1 MCAALRYEVVRT
13 RWLAVVIF
21 ALGVLDSGCARRH
34 AHVATLPHPLPAP
47 PPMTPAEIEAID
59 GTIGIASWYGVPY
72 DGRPAAD
79 GEIYHMEELVAAHR
93 TLPFGTMLRVTN
105 LSNNAS
111 VDVRIIDRGPF
122 VDGRIIDLSKA
133 AARQIA
139 MIGPGTAR
147 VRLNLISAPADP
159 GPSLFAVQ
167 IGAFADKRNAEAIK
181 ARLGSRFGP
190 VRLVL
195 RSGDPPLWRVL
206 VGETETTAAAQSL
219 AASLRGQTG
228 AAFVVSLEAV
238 PGVAAENSR

>member
-1 MCAALRYEVVRT
+1 MRT

-34 AHVATLPHPLPAP
+34 PRIATLPRPLPAP

-59 GTIGIASWYGVPY
+59 GTTGVASWYGVPY

-79 GEIYHMEELVAAHR
+79 GEIYHMEDLVAAHR

-122 VDGRIIDLSKA
+122 VDGRIIDLSKG
-133 AARQIA
+133 AARRIA

-147 VRLNLISAPADP
+147 VRLKLLSAPTNT

-167 IGAFADKRNAEAIK
+167 IGAFADKRNAEAIE
-181 ARLGSRFGP
+181 ARLGSRYGP

-195 RSGDPPLWRVL
+195 RSGDPQLWRVL
-206 VGETETTAAAQSL
+206 VGETETTTAAQEL
-219 AASLRGQTG
+219 AARLRGETG
-228 AAFVVSLEAV
+228 ASFVVSLE
-238 PGVAAENSR
+238 GVAGIAAENSR